1 MWGKEMANE
10 FVQTMA
16 DARIDAKS
24 LSGFMSEPSSVK
36 VPRRLAPPINTLNY
50 FLDYLR
56 ALELVYSQQTGV
68 VNVNGVQV
76 KAVAQAVKDA
86 LNSAAIDNNTQV
98 DTLITATPKH
108 VGAIARN
115 QSEKNDDF
123 IDIRDF
129 TRPTDVDHTAG
140 LKAAA
145 AVALAQ
151 KKKLQ
156 GSGTYK
162 IKSGDVSFRFIELEL
177 GACTFVVDKPYKVII
192 GGDAGTG
199 LNPPQKIGNVQN
211 PKTSFTAIP
220 TATPTLRIMGA
231 KNQSIKIGFVQELQ
245 FYQSTD
251 PTTYPRDAS
260 QAYSTIDIDFAMVL
274 TVDTDPR
281 FDGGNQA
288 DGAGSANQW
297 FNENTININRCYG
310 FYLRGSYNHNHNI
323 INGGS
328 FEGVSIIRLERGN
341 KNHFKTIRF
350 EGTSNSV
357 YFGENTLGNTIEKT
371 WFGSEANFWLVPD
384 LTDLGRMNSLRSVYD
399 SKAYKRHIMSLT
411 NSETV
416 FNNVVQSGYNRTPST
431 KYIKSNSSGYNI
443 VGVSNMFEVMKN
455 DYLFVQINGDTNSF
469 YTIRVYLYDINKQP
483 VTNAVDVLT
492 ETNLK
497 PFTNTNKFEKSVSN
511 IARFALLDD
520 SVKYLSVD
528 ILTIDDKTRHTAR
541 SIDVFV
547 NSLRPMTENYY
558 ALVGQ
563 SNITKLVSAKPTEFF
578 GSLGDTVQNKNGT
591 RYICT
596 HSIAT
601 WLTSTA
607 LADSTTIIVDRF
619 FKTESGSTA
628 VDDIIGI
635 ELDNNKVHW
644 TTVSAISTNNITLA
658 AALPSA
664 ASANN
669 NVYISRLT

>member
-1 MWGKEMANE
+1 
-10 FVQTMA
+10 MA
-16 DARIDAKS
+16 DDILKFLGEGRADAQS
-24 LSGFMSEPSSVK
+24 LSGFMEQPSDVL
-36 VPRRLAPPINTLNY
+36 VPRRLAPPVNTFNY
-50 FLDYLR
+50 FLDYLQ
-56 ALELVYSQQTGV
+56 AIEKVYTQQTGV

-76 KAVAQAVKDA
+76 KAITQAIIDA

-98 DTLITATPKH
+98 DTLITSTPKH

-115 QSEKNDDF
+115 QAQKNDDF

-129 TRPTDVDHTAG
+129 TRPTDADHTAG
-140 LKAAA
+140 LQAAA
-145 AVALAQ
+145 TVALAQ

-156 GSGTYK
+156 GAGTYK
-162 IKSGDVSFRFIELEL
+162 TKSGDVSFRFIELEL
-177 GACTFVVDKPYKVII
+177 EACTFIVDEPYKII
-192 GGDAGTG
+192 LGGDAGTG
-199 LNPPQKIGNVQN
+199 LNPTQKIGNIQR
-211 PKTSFTAIP
+211 PTTIFTSVP
-220 TATPTLRIMGA
+220 TNNPTLRIIGA

-251 PTTYPRDAS
+251 PATYPRDAS

-281 FDGGNQA
+281 FDGGSQA

-297 FNENTININRCYG
+297 FNENTIYINRCYG
-310 FYLRGSYNHNHNI
+310 FYMRGSYNHNHNI
-323 INGGS
+323 IWGGS
-328 FEGVSIIRLERGN
+328 FEGVSKIRIERGN
-341 KNHFKTIRF
+341 KNHFKNIRF
-350 EGTSNSV
+350 EGGSNSV

-371 WFGSEANFWLVPD
+371 WFGSEANFWLVPEI
-384 LTDLGRMNSLRSVYD
+384 TDLGRMNSLRSVYD
-399 SKAYKRHIMSLT
+399 SKAHKRHIMSLT

-455 DYLFVQINGDTNSF
+455 DYLFVQINGDANSF

-483 VTNAVDVLT
+483 IANAVNVT
-492 ETNLK
+492 VETNLT
-497 PFTNTNKFEKSVSN
+497 PFVDTNKFEKTVSN
-511 IARFALLDD
+511 VARFSLLDD

-547 NSLRPMTENYY
+547 NSLRQMAENYY
-558 ALVGQ
+558 APVGQ

-578 GSLGDTVQNKNGT
+578 GCLGDIIQNKNGT

-596 HSIAT
+596 HSIPT
-601 WLTSTA
+601 MLTSA
-607 LADSTTIIVDRF
+607 VAASATTVIVDRF

-628 VDDIIGI
+628 VNDIIGI

-644 TTVSAISTNNITLA
+644 TTVSAISTNTITLTV
-658 AALPSA
+658 ALPSA
-664 ASANN
+664 ASLNN
-669 NVYISRLT
+669 NVYVSRLA